1 MKRKDLKGE
10 WLKAVERFESGWAPD
25 ILGGWY
31 SRHCLGEKLD
41 LEMVLQDAREECPLI
56 SEVELEP
63 HFEVILNTDAGKMRI
78 RYRSQQMMIG
88 HSYFIEKTVED

>member
-1 MKRKDLKGE
+1 MKRKYLKGE
-10 WLKAVERFESGWAPD
+10 WLKAVERFESSWAPD
-25 ILGGWY
+25 ILGCWY

-56 SEVELEP
+56 SKVELEP